1 MYGSKSMNAQSATS
15 ILFDPDDV
23 QRSLQP
29 LGLTPSVL
37 DEALKWGMQQR
48 LNCGPLLPTT
58 LPGVVQWG
66 YTIEGLRRQ
75 VAGDGW
81 TIESHQ
87 NLPVTIAPDESFA
100 IVVYTGDKD
109 TGLRHGHP
117 TNKAKKGLKAQQAV
131 LRNTKSG
138 ELFPETLQPGQEQAK
153 NVLKTWVLLYHLD
166 ATNPKQ
172 PVLRSELS
180 LPSKFDQKLGKI
192 LDWEIRIIL
201 DTIDLS
207 DDPEIVKTYVDE
219 PEIPLDIPV
228 RRKTA

>member
-37 DEALKWGMQQR
+37 DEALKWGMHER
-48 LNCGPLLPTT
+48 LNCSPLLPTT
-58 LPGVVQWG
+58 LPGVTQWG
-66 YTIEGLRRQ
+66 HTIVGLRRQ
-75 VAGDGW
+75 VMGDGW

>member
-1 MYGSKSMNAQSATS
+1 MYGSKSMNTQSVTS
-15 ILFDPDDV
+15 ILFEQDDV
-23 QRSLQP
+23 ESSLRQ
-29 LGLTPSVL
+29 LGLTKSKL
-37 DEALKWGMQQR
+37 EDALMWGVQER

-58 LPGVVQWG
+58 FPGAAQWA
-66 YTIEGLRRQ
+66 YTIEGFRHQ
-75 VAGDGW
+75 VGADGW
-81 TIESHQ
+81 TVESHQ

-138 ELFPETLQPGQEQAK
+138 ELFPETLQPQQEPAK

-201 DTIDLS
+201 DEIDLS